1 MNRKVAELF
10 PTIVVGYDSLPYQI
24 DNSELI
30 KTVNKL
36 VFDEGMFGVSQ
47 TADHHLYKREEFKT
61 LFKSIQICLD
71 DYKKVFDYDCD
82 SLRPCLS
89 WINKSTKFSEHRIH
103 SHPNSF
109 LSAIYYISTN
119 PTSTYFE
126 SPDANIFNGIVVNSK
141 SKFNPNV
148 WSSECKSGDL
158 IIFPSTLNHWT
169 QPENFDGERLTLS
182 LNIMPAGVVNQ
193 NSLLEFKYI

>member
-1 MNRKVAELF
+1 MAKILCVRIGEKYGPEYETYLEKK
-10 PTIVVGYDSLPYQI
+10 LPEHEFIWIREPYHDQVTLQWNKMWGMQLDI
-24 DNSELI
+24 DEPICVMDIDVLL
-30 KTVNKL
+30 VN
-36 VFDEGMFGVSQ
+36 
-47 TADHHLYKREEFKT
+47 
-61 LFKSIQICLD
+61 

-89 WINKSTKFSEHRIH
+89 WINKSTKFSEHRYH

-126 SPDANIFNGIVVNSK
+126 SPNTSIYTGIVVNSK
-141 SKFNPNV
+141 SKFNQNV
-148 WSSECKSGDL
+148 WSSQAKSGDL
-158 IIFPSTLNHWT
+158 IIFPSTLYHWT

-182 LNIMPAGVVNQ
+182 LNIMPTGIVNE
-193 NSLLEFKYI
+193 NSLIEFKYI